1 MGKNMKLKY
10 GLIGEKL
17 GHSWSCEIHDLI
29 PADYDYELKELKPEE
44 VGAFVSGRD
53 FRAFNVTIPYKKA
66 VIPFLDCL
74 SEEAALTGSVNTVV
88 NKNGALYGYN
98 TDVYGLT
105 AQLLRDGNPIQGKAA
120 FVLGTGGVSKSAA
133 EAAGRAGAA
142 SVTFVSREKKDG
154 AVTYEELLGRANEVE
169 YIVNATP
176 VGMYPRGGVSSVT
189 VADYPNLCGVTDL
202 IYNPL
207 RSELVRQARAAGLPA
222 QGGLYMLCAQAV
234 KAASL
239 FFDNNFAPELAE
251 DIFTRL
257 TAQKENI
264 VLIGM
269 PASGKTTV
277 GRLLAETLG
286 RTFIDTDDLIVKK
299 AGKSIPDIFAQEGE
313 AAFREKESDAIREA
327 GALTGA
333 VIATGGGAVLRP
345 ENVAALK
352 QNGRVVFL
360 DRAPELLSPGT
371 GRPLFADPRQAFRL
385 YAQREPLYRA
395 AADVTVDGNGTAE
408 ETAGRVGECV
418 PGGRRDN
425 G

>member
-1 MGKNMKLKY
+1 MKY

-17 GHSWSCEIHDLI
+17 GHSWSCEIHGMI
-29 PADYDYELKELKPEE
+29 PEDYEYELRELAPGE
-44 VGAFVSGRD
+44 VGAFVSARD

-66 VIPFLDCL
+66 VIPFLDHL

-88 NKNGALYGYN
+88 NKNGVLYGYN

-105 AQLLRDGNPIQGKAA
+105 AQLLRDGNPIRGKAA

-133 EAAGRAGAA
+133 EAAKRAGAK
-142 SVTFVSREKKDG
+142 SVTFVSRGEKDG
-154 AVTYEELLGRANEVE
+154 AVTYEELSARTDEVE

-176 VGMYPRGGVSSVT
+176 VGMFPGGGVSPVE
-189 VADYPNLCGVTDL
+189 VAVFPNLRGVTDL

-207 RSELVRQARAAGLPA
+207 RSELVRQARSLGLPA
-222 QGGLYMLCAQAV
+222 QGGLFMLCAQAV

-239 FFDNNFAPELAE
+239 FFDKEFAPELAE

-269 PASGKTTV
+269 PAGGKTTV
-277 GRLLAETLG
+277 GRMAAETLG
-286 RTFIDTDDLIVKK
+286 RPFIDTDDWIVKK
-299 AGKSIPDIFAQEGE
+299 AGKSIPEIFAQEGE
-313 AAFREKESDAIREA
+313 AVFRELESDAIREA

-333 VIATGGGAVLRP
+333 VIATGGGAVLRQK
-345 ENVAALK
+345 NVTALK
-352 QNGRVVFL
+352 QNGKVFFL

-371 GRPLFADPRQAFRL
+371 GRPLFADPQQAFQL

-395 AADVTVDGNGTAE
+395 AADVTVDNNGTAKQAAE
-408 ETAGRVGECV
+408 EILRRAAGVSFSA
-418 PGGRRDN
+418 N
-425 G
+425 Q

>member
-1 MGKNMKLKY
+1 MKY

-17 GHSWSCEIHDLI
+17 GHSWSCEIHAMI
-29 PADYDYELKELKPEE
+29 PEDYEYELKELASGE
-44 VGAFVSGRD
+44 VGAFVSGRE
-53 FRAFNVTIPYKKA
+53 FRAFNVTIPYKKT
-66 VIPFLDCL
+66 VIPFLDHL

-105 AQLLRDGNPIQGKAA
+105 AQLLRDGNPIRGKTA
-120 FVLGTGGVSKSAA
+120 FVLGTGGVSRSAA
-133 EAAGRAGAA
+133 EAAKRAGAK
-142 SVTFVSREKKDG
+142 SVTFVSRAKKDG
-154 AVTYEELLGRANEVE
+154 AVTYEELLARADEVE

-176 VGMYPRGGVSSVT
+176 VGMFPRNGESPVT

-202 IYNPL
+202 IYNPQ
-207 RSELVRQARAAGLPA
+207 RTEFVRQARALGLPA
-222 QGGLYMLCAQAV
+222 QGGLFMLCAQAV

-239 FFDNNFAPELAE
+239 FFDKSFAPELAE
-251 DIFTRL
+251 EIFTRL

-277 GRLLAETLG
+277 GKLVAERLG
-286 RTFIDTDDLIVKK
+286 RTFIDTDDLIVAK
-299 AGKSIPDIFAQEGE
+299 AGKSIPNIFAQEGE
-313 AAFREKESDAIREA
+313 AAFRTLESDVIREA

-345 ENVAALK
+345 ENVTALK
-352 QNGRVVFL
+352 QNGKVFFL
-360 DRAPELLSPGT
+360 DRAPEKLSPGT
-371 GRPLFADPRQAFRL
+371 GRPLFADPQQAFQL

-395 AADVTVDGNGTAE
+395 AADVTVDANGSAE
-408 ETAGRVGECV
+408 EAMRQVASKVES
-418 PGGRRDN
+418 
-425 G
+425 

>member
-1 MGKNMKLKY
+1 MKY

-17 GHSWSCEIHDLI
+17 GHSWSCEIHAMI
-29 PADYDYELKELKPEE
+29 PEDYEYELLELAPGE

-66 VIPFLDCL
+66 VIPFLDRL

-88 NKNGALYGYN
+88 NKNGVLYGYN

-105 AQLLRDGNPIQGKAA
+105 AQLLRDGNPIRGKAA

-133 EAAGRAGAA
+133 EAARRAGAK
-142 SVTFVSREKKDG
+142 SVAFVSREKKDG
-154 AVTYEELLGRANEVE
+154 AVTYEELPARANEVE

-176 VGMYPRGGVSSVT
+176 VGMFPRNGESPVT
-189 VADYPNLCGVTDL
+189 VADYPNLCGLTDL

-207 RSELVRQARAAGLPA
+207 RSELVRQARALGIPA
-222 QGGLYMLCAQAV
+222 EGGLYMLCAQAV

-239 FFDNNFAPELAE
+239 FFDKEFAPELAE

-277 GRLLAETLG
+277 GRLLAERRG
-286 RTFIDTDDLIVKK
+286 RTFIDTDDWIVKK
-299 AGKSIPDIFAQEGE
+299 AGKSIPDIFAQQGE
-313 AAFREKESDAIREA
+313 AAFRALESDAIREA

-333 VIATGGGAVLRP
+333 VIATGGGAVLRQ
-345 ENVAALK
+345 ENVIALK
-352 QNGRVVFL
+352 QNGKVFFL
-360 DRAPELLSPGT
+360 DRSPEFLSPGT
-371 GRPLFADPRQAFRL
+371 GRPLFADPRQAFQL

-395 AADVTVDGNGTAE
+395 AADVTVDANGTPE
-408 ETAGRVGECV
+408 ETAETILK
-418 PGGRRDN
+418 P
-425 G
+425 

>member
-1 MGKNMKLKY
+1 MKY

-17 GHSWSCEIHDLI
+17 GHSWSCEIHAMI
-29 PADYDYELKELKPEE
+29 PEHYEYELKELAPDE
-44 VGAFVSGRD
+44 VGAFVSARV

-66 VIPFLDCL
+66 VIPFLDHL
-74 SEEAALTGSVNTVV
+74 SEEAQLTGSVNTVV
-88 NKNGALYGYN
+88 NRDGVLYGYN
-98 TDVYGLT
+98 TDVFGLT
-105 AQLLRDGNPIQGKAA
+105 AQLLRDGNPIRGKAA

-133 EAAGRAGAA
+133 EAVKRAGAA
-142 SVTFVSREKKDG
+142 SVAFVSREKKDG

-176 VGMYPRGGVSSVT
+176 VGMYPRNGESPVE
-189 VADYPNLCGVTDL
+189 VAAFPNLCGVTDL
-202 IYNPL
+202 IYNPQ
-207 RSELVRQARAAGLPA
+207 RTEFVRQARSLGLPA
-222 QGGLYMLCAQAV
+222 QGGLFMLCAQAV

-239 FFDNNFAPELAE
+239 FFDKSFAPELAE

-277 GRLLAETLG
+277 GKLVAERLG
-286 RTFIDTDDLIVKK
+286 RTFIDTDDLIVAK
-299 AGKSIPDIFAQEGE
+299 AGKSIPDIFARDGE
-313 AAFREKESDAIREA
+313 AAFREMESDVIREA

-345 ENVAALK
+345 ENVTALK
-352 QNGRVVFL
+352 QNGKVFFL
-360 DRAPELLSPGT
+360 DRSPELLSPGT
-371 GRPLFADPRQAFRL
+371 GRPLFADPRQAFQL

-395 AADVTVDGNGTAE
+395 AADVTVNANGTAE
-408 ETAGRVGECV
+408 EAAEAILK
-418 PGGRRDN
+418 P
-425 G
+425 

>member
-1 MGKNMKLKY
+1 MKY

-29 PADYDYELKELKPEE
+29 PEAYDYELMELAPDE
-44 VGAFVSGRD
+44 VGTFVSARD
-53 FRAFNVTIPYKKA
+53 FRAFNVTIPYKKT
-66 VIPFLDCL
+66 VIPFLDHL

-88 NKNGALYGYN
+88 NRDGVLYGYN

-105 AQLLRDGNPIQGKAA
+105 AQLLRDGNPIRGKAA
-120 FVLGTGGVSKSAA
+120 FVLGTGGVSRSAA
-133 EAAGRAGAA
+133 EAARRAGAK
-142 SVTFVSREKKDG
+142 SVAFVSRGKKDG
-154 AVTYEELLGRANEVE
+154 AVTYEELLSRANEVE

-176 VGMYPRGGVSSVT
+176 VGMFPRNGESPVK

-202 IYNPL
+202 IYNPQ
-207 RSELVRQARAAGLPA
+207 RTEFVRQARALGLPA
-222 QGGLYMLCAQAV
+222 QGGLFMLCAQAV

-239 FFDNNFAPELAE
+239 FFDKSFAPELAE

-277 GRLLAETLG
+277 GKLLAEALG
-286 RTFIDTDDLIVKK
+286 RTFIDTDDLIVEK

-313 AAFREKESDAIREA
+313 AAFRALESDAIREA

-345 ENVAALK
+345 ENVIALK
-352 QNGRVVFL
+352 QNGKVYFL
-360 DRAPELLSPGT
+360 DRAPEKLSPGT
-371 GRPLFADPRQAFRL
+371 GRPLFADPADAQRL

-395 AADVTVDGNGTAE
+395 AADVTVENNGTAE
-408 ETAGRVGECV
+408 ETMRLVASKVESLC
-418 PGGRRDN
+418 N
-425 G
+425 